1 MPRVTRIDRA
11 DAFKAIEA
19 VIARGEAPTH
29 INVRAE
35 LGQRGSPPV
44 ISNFIGSWFACYGA
58 DLAQRAADADVN
70 APAQRQGVSASAD
83 GGSIAALTAAAL
95 EEIQRAASSREA
107 AHQRSIEAANDELAK
122 QQQALAE
129 RIAAF
134 QQQEQGAQVHVQR
147 CYSDRD
153 TALAERDRAL
163 ADAATLRQALGEAK
177 AQLVILQLQ
186 AEQFSAIAER
196 LAQLEARLP
205 QI

>member
-58 DLAQRAADADVN
+58 DLAQRAADADAS
-70 APAQRQGVSASAD
+70 APAQRQGVSVSAD

-134 QQQEQGAQVHVQR
+134 QQQEQGAQAHVQR

>member
-58 DLAQRAADADVN
+58 DLAARAANTDTAQ
-70 APAQRQGVSASAD
+70 PAMHAGSSD

-95 EEIQRAASSREA
+95 EEIQRAATSREQ
-107 AHQRSIEAANDELAK
+107 AHQRTIDSANQELAL
-122 QQQALAE
+122 QQQALNE

-134 QQQEQGAQVHVQR
+134 EQQQQGAEQHIQR

-153 TALAERDRAL
+153 AALAERDRAL

-177 AQLVILQLQ
+177 AQLVLLQLQ

-205 QI
+205 QQ

>member
-58 DLAQRAADADVN
+58 DLAQRAADADAS
-70 APAQRQGVSASAD
+70 APAQRQGVSASTD

-134 QQQEQGAQVHVQR
+134 QQQEQGAQAHVQR

>member
-58 DLAQRAADADVN
+58 DLAQRAADADAN

-186 AEQFSAIAER
+186 AEQFPAIAER

-205 QI
+205 QT